1 MIKISGCWDTKGIA
15 GTDGRSYILD
25 MHRFTPRDLN
35 YESKVGPLL
44 IDNNEDDDD
53 NDVDKVAE
61 EDKKEF

>member
-35 YESKVGPLL
+35 YESKVGPL
-44 IDNNEDDDD
+44 
-53 NDVDKVAE
+53 
-61 EDKKEF
+61 